1 MLRVCGYCRVSTSEQ
16 AEKGFSLGEQEARIR
31 AFCTSKDLELVK
43 VFSDPGFTGSN
54 TNRPGLKQMMHDIS
68 LFDGCVVWK
77 LDRLS
82 RSQRDTLDLIDTMQS
97 NGCAFMS
104 IMEAFDTGTAV
115 GKALMGVLSVFA
127 ELERSQIRERTAI
140 GRMGRAKQGRWKG
153 GGHPATGYSYDQET
167 GKLVPNDEAD
177 QVRLIYQ
184 MFLDG
189 QPFSEISRYMHD
201 RYTTRYGSYNHVQT
215 VKRILRNP
223 VYIGCI
229 KHNGEYLSDCHEPII
244 DKETFDAVQS
254 VLISRKNGN
263 KNAAGRHL
271 LTGMVYC
278 QCGKKMALNVGGG
291 HKYYACWRKY
301 SGNITEARIPCNNR
315 RVREDAL
322 NKVIKD
328 SILSLK
334 FSDLKPKKREKTVNT
349 GRELAKIDRQI
360 AKLIDLYTIESI
372 PIEEVKSRI
381 ESLEKKKALLTAPE
395 APRNDFKVQKDILSR
410 AREAFDSDEVTLER
424 MIVDSLVERITVR
437 KDTIEVKWTFY

>member
-1 MLRVCGYCRVSTSEQ
+1 MNVAVYLRVSTLEQKEKGYSLSEQ
-16 AEKGFSLGEQEARIR
+16 RARLEKYCEAKGWHVARVYEDGGFSGASL
-31 AFCTSKDLELVK
+31 
-43 VFSDPGFTGSN
+43 
-54 TNRPGLKQMMHDIS
+54 NRPQIQKLMHDCS
-68 LFDGCVVWK
+68 LFDLILVWK

-82 RSQRDTLDLIDTMQS
+82 RSQKDTLFLIDHFKENNTAFASMQE
-97 NGCAFMS
+97 N
-104 IMEAFDTGTAV
+104 FDTSSAFGMA
-115 GKALMGVLSVFA
+115 MIGVLSVFA
-127 ELERSQIRERTAI
+127 QLEREQIKERTAI

-201 RYTTRYGSYNHVQT
+201 RYTTRYGSYNHVET

-301 SGNITEARIPCNNR
+301 SGNVTEARIPCNNR

-334 FSDLKPKKREKTVNT
+334 FSDLKPKKREKTVNND
-349 GRELAKIDRQI
+349 RELAKIDRQI
-360 AKLIDLYTIESI
+360 SKLIELYTIESI
-372 PIEEVKSRI
+372 PIEEVKKRI
-381 ESLEKKKALLTAPE
+381 EALEKKKALLSVPE
-395 APRNDFKVQKDILSR
+395 APVHDFKVQKDIVSR
-410 AREAFDSDEVTLER
+410 AREAFDSDEVTLAR
-424 MIVDSLVERITVR
+424 MVVDSLVERITVR